1 MLAAYAMA
9 AQYARNSCKTW
20 NAVPSFPPSPATS
33 INVSPFVR
41 SPVLA
46 PFRIRNFRFQWPADL
61 LTSWA
66 FEMETL
72 ILGWYILVETGSV
85 LLLTVFAALQ
95 FLGTLI
101 SPMFG
106 VAGDR
111 VGHGVLLAGM
121 RAVYTI
127 LSATLAAIIF
137 SGAASPLIV
146 LVIAGALGCVRPSDL
161 AVRSSLIADTMPPQN
176 LVGAMSL
183 SRTTQDSA
191 RIIGALTGATLF
203 ATLGLTIAYGI
214 VAGLY
219 ALGLALTICVVT
231 IGRVGRQKADNGAA
245 QSATARPSAWRDL
258 HEGMA
263 YVWMTPQLLA
273 AMWLAFLVNLTAYPF
288 THGLLPYVAREVY
301 RIDQT
306 GLGYLIA
313 SFAVGAL
320 IASLAL
326 SLAAARLWLAR
337 MMIVFAAAWYVLLL
351 MFAQMESAQAG
362 IIVLALAGFAQ
373 GMSLVPLQVMLLR
386 TSSEQLRGRV
396 MGVRMLAIYGLP
408 VGLLAAGVLIERI
421 GFSSTVTLY
430 AGVGLACVLLIAAH
444 WRADLWP
451 VQAPANAR

>member
-1 MLAAYAMA
+1 M
-9 AQYARNSCKTW
+9 
-20 NAVPSFPPSPATS
+20 
-33 INVSPFVR
+33 R

-46 PFRIRNFRFQWPADL
+46 PFRIRNYRFQWPADL

-85 LLLTVFAALQ
+85 LLLTLFAALQ

-111 VGHGVLLAGM
+111 IGHGLLLCVM
-121 RAVYTI
+121 RTVYVA
-127 LSATLAAIIF
+127 LSATLAVIIF
-137 SGAASPLIV
+137 YGAVTPLIV
-146 LVIAGALGCVRPSDL
+146 LVVAGALGCVRPSDL
-161 AVRSSLIADTMPPQN
+161 AVRSSLIAETMPPQD
-176 LVGAMSL
+176 LMGAMSL
-183 SRTTQDSA
+183 SRTTQDTA
-191 RIIGALTGATLF
+191 RIVGALAGAALF
-203 ATLGLTIAYGI
+203 AALGLTIAYAI
-214 VAGLY
+214 VATLY

-231 IGRVGRQKADNGAA
+231 MAKAERPKPDAGTAA
-245 QSATARPSAWRDL
+245 VTTVRPTLWRDL

-263 YVWMTPQLLA
+263 YVWTTPQLLA

-288 THGLLPYVAREVY
+288 TNGLLPYVAREVY

-313 SFAVGAL
+313 SFAVGAI
-320 IASLAL
+320 IASIGM
-326 SLAAARLWLAR
+326 SFAASRLWPAR
-337 MMIVFAAAWYVLLL
+337 MMIVFAGAWYVLLL
-351 MFAQMESAQAG
+351 MFGRAENALAG
-362 IIVLALAGFAQ
+362 TALLALAGFAQ

-386 TSSEQLRGRV
+386 NSSVQLRGRV

-408 VGLLAAGVLIERI
+408 VGLLVAGALIERI
-421 GFSSTVTLY
+421 GFSNTVTLY
-430 AGVGLACVLLIAAH
+430 AGIGLACVLLIAAH

>member
-1 MLAAYAMA
+1 
-9 AQYARNSCKTW
+9 
-20 NAVPSFPPSPATS
+20 
-33 INVSPFVR
+33 VR

-46 PFRIRNFRFQWPADL
+46 PFRIRNYRFQWPADL

-85 LLLTVFAALQ
+85 LLLTLFAALQ

-111 VGHGVLLAGM
+111 IGHGLLLCVM
-121 RAVYTI
+121 RTVYVA
-127 LSATLAAIIF
+127 LSATLAVIIF
-137 SGAASPLIV
+137 YGAVTPLIV
-146 LVIAGALGCVRPSDL
+146 LIVAGALGCVRPSDL
-161 AVRSSLIADTMPPQN
+161 AVRSSLIAETMPPQD
-176 LVGAMSL
+176 LMGAMSL
-183 SRTTQDSA
+183 SRTTQDTA
-191 RIIGALTGATLF
+191 RIVGALAGAALF
-203 ATLGLTIAYGI
+203 AALGLTIAYAI
-214 VAGLY
+214 VATLY

-231 IGRVGRQKADNGAA
+231 MARAERPKPDAGTAA
-245 QSATARPSAWRDL
+245 VTTVRPTLWRDL

-263 YVWMTPQLLA
+263 YVWTTPQLLA

-288 THGLLPYVAREVY
+288 TNGLLPYVAREVY
-301 RIDQT
+301 HIDQT

-313 SFAVGAL
+313 SFAVGAI
-320 IASLAL
+320 IASIGM
-326 SLAAARLWLAR
+326 SFAASRLWPAR

-351 MFAQMESAQAG
+351 MFGQAENALAG
-362 IIVLALAGFAQ
+362 TALLALAGFAQ

-386 TSSEQLRGRV
+386 NSSVQLRGRV

-421 GFSSTVTLY
+421 GFGNTVTLY

>member
-1 MLAAYAMA
+1 M
-9 AQYARNSCKTW
+9 
-20 NAVPSFPPSPATS
+20 
-33 INVSPFVR
+33 R

-46 PFRIRNFRFQWPADL
+46 PFRIRNYRFQWPADL

-85 LLLTVFAALQ
+85 LLLTLFAALQ

-111 VGHGVLLAGM
+111 IGHGLLLCVM
-121 RAVYTI
+121 RTVYVA
-127 LSATLAAIIF
+127 LSATLAVIIF
-137 SGAASPLIV
+137 YGAVTPLIV
-146 LVIAGALGCVRPSDL
+146 LVVAGALGCVRPSDL
-161 AVRSSLIADTMPPQN
+161 AVRSSLIAETMPPQD
-176 LVGAMSL
+176 LMGAMSL
-183 SRTTQDSA
+183 SRTTQDTA
-191 RIIGALTGATLF
+191 RIVGALAGAALF
-203 ATLGLTIAYGI
+203 AALGLTIAYTI
-214 VAGLY
+214 VATLY
-219 ALGLALTICVVT
+219 ALGLTLTVCVVT
-231 IGRVGRQKADNGAA
+231 MARAERPKPDAGTAA
-245 QSATARPSAWRDL
+245 VTTVRPTLWRDL

-263 YVWMTPQLLA
+263 YVWTTPQLLA

-288 THGLLPYVAREVY
+288 TNGLLPYVAREVY

-313 SFAVGAL
+313 SFSVGAI
-320 IASLAL
+320 IASIGM
-326 SLAAARLWLAR
+326 SFAASRLWPAR
-337 MMIVFAAAWYVLLL
+337 MMIVFAGAWYVLLL
-351 MFAQMESAQAG
+351 MFGQAENALAG
-362 IIVLALAGFAQ
+362 TALLALAGFAQ

-386 TSSEQLRGRV
+386 NSSVQLRGRV

-408 VGLLAAGVLIERI
+408 VGLLVAGVLIERI
-421 GFSSTVTLY
+421 GFSNTVTLY
-430 AGVGLACVLLIAAH
+430 AGIGLACVLLIAAH

>member
-1 MLAAYAMA
+1 
-9 AQYARNSCKTW
+9 
-20 NAVPSFPPSPATS
+20 
-33 INVSPFVR
+33 
-41 SPVLA
+41 
-46 PFRIRNFRFQWPADL
+46 L

-85 LLLTVFAALQ
+85 LLLTLFAALQ

-111 VGHGVLLAGM
+111 IGHGLLLCIM
-121 RAVYTI
+121 RTVYVT
-127 LSATLAAIIF
+127 LSTTLAVIIF
-137 SGAASPLIV
+137 YGAATPLIV
-146 LVIAGALGCVRPSDL
+146 LVVAGALGCVRPSDL
-161 AVRSSLIADTMPPQN
+161 AVRSSLIAETMPPQD
-176 LVGAMSL
+176 LMGAMSL
-183 SRTTQDSA
+183 SRTTQDTA
-191 RIIGALTGATLF
+191 RIVGALAGAALF
-203 ATLGLTIAYGI
+203 AVLGLTIAYAI
-214 VAGLY
+214 VATLY

-231 IGRVGRQKADNGAA
+231 MARAERPKPDAGTPAVG
-245 QSATARPSAWRDL
+245 TVRPTLWRDL

-263 YVWMTPQLLA
+263 YVWTTPQLLA

-288 THGLLPYVAREVY
+288 TNGLLPYVAREVY

-313 SFAVGAL
+313 SFAAGAI
-320 IASLAL
+320 IASIGM
-326 SLAAARLWLAR
+326 SLAASRLWPAR

-351 MFAQMESAQAG
+351 MFGQAENALAG
-362 IIVLALAGFAQ
+362 TTLLALAGFAQ

-386 TSSEQLRGRV
+386 NSSVQLRGRV

-421 GFSSTVTLY
+421 GFSNTVTLY
-430 AGVGLACVLLIAAH
+430 AGIGLACVLLIAAH

>member
-1 MLAAYAMA
+1 
-9 AQYARNSCKTW
+9 
-20 NAVPSFPPSPATS
+20 
-33 INVSPFVR
+33 VR

-46 PFRIRNFRFQWPADL
+46 PFRIRNYRFQWPADL

-85 LLLTVFAALQ
+85 LLLTLFAALQ

-111 VGHGVLLAGM
+111 IGHGLLLCIM
-121 RAVYTI
+121 RTVYLA
-127 LSATLAAIIF
+127 LSATLAVIIF
-137 SGAASPLIV
+137 YGAATPLIV
-146 LVIAGALGCVRPSDL
+146 LVVAGALGCVRPSDL
-161 AVRSSLIADTMPPQN
+161 AVRSSLIAETMPPQD
-176 LVGAMSL
+176 LMGAMSL
-183 SRTTQDSA
+183 SRTTQDTA
-191 RIIGALTGATLF
+191 RIVGALAGAALF
-203 ATLGLTIAYGI
+203 AALGLTIAYAI
-214 VAGLY
+214 VATLY

-231 IGRVGRQKADNGAA
+231 MARAERPKLDAGTAA
-245 QSATARPSAWRDL
+245 VAAVRPTLWRDL

-263 YVWMTPQLLA
+263 YVWTTPQLLA

-288 THGLLPYVAREVY
+288 TNGLLPYVAREVY

-313 SFAVGAL
+313 SFAAGAI
-320 IASLAL
+320 IASIGM
-326 SLAAARLWLAR
+326 SFAASRLWPAR

-351 MFAQMESAQAG
+351 MFGQAETAPAG
-362 IIVLALAGFAQ
+362 TALLALAGFAQ

-386 TSSEQLRGRV
+386 NSSVQLRGRV

-421 GFSSTVTLY
+421 GFSNTVTLY
-430 AGVGLACVLLIAAH
+430 AGIGLACVLLIAAH

>member
-1 MLAAYAMA
+1 M
-9 AQYARNSCKTW
+9 
-20 NAVPSFPPSPATS
+20 
-33 INVSPFVR
+33 R

-46 PFRIRNFRFQWPADL
+46 PFRIRNYRFQWPADL

-85 LLLTVFAALQ
+85 LLLTLFAALQ

-111 VGHGVLLAGM
+111 IGHGLLLCVM
-121 RAVYTI
+121 RTVYVA
-127 LSATLAAIIF
+127 LSATLAIIIF
-137 SGAASPLIV
+137 YGAVTPLIV
-146 LVIAGALGCVRPSDL
+146 LVVAGALGCVRPSDL
-161 AVRSSLIADTMPPQN
+161 AVRSSLIAETMPPQD
-176 LVGAMSL
+176 LMGAMSL
-183 SRTTQDSA
+183 SRTTQDTA
-191 RIIGALTGATLF
+191 RIVGALAGAALF
-203 ATLGLTIAYGI
+203 AALGLTIAYAI
-214 VAGLY
+214 VATLY

-231 IGRVGRQKADNGAA
+231 MARAERPKPDAGTAVT
-245 QSATARPSAWRDL
+245 TARPTLWRDL

-263 YVWMTPQLLA
+263 YVWTTPQLLA

-288 THGLLPYVAREVY
+288 TNGLLPYVAREVY

-313 SFAVGAL
+313 SFAAGAI
-320 IASLAL
+320 IASIGM
-326 SLAAARLWLAR
+326 SFAASRLWPAR

-351 MFAQMESAQAG
+351 MFGQAENALAG
-362 IIVLALAGFAQ
+362 TALLALAGFAQ

-386 TSSEQLRGRV
+386 NSSVQLRGRV

-408 VGLLAAGVLIERI
+408 VGLLVAGVLIERI
-421 GFSSTVTLY
+421 GFSNTVTLY
-430 AGVGLACVLLIAAH
+430 AGIGLACVLLIAAH

>member
-1 MLAAYAMA
+1 
-9 AQYARNSCKTW
+9 
-20 NAVPSFPPSPATS
+20 
-33 INVSPFVR
+33 VSAFVR

-46 PFRIRNFRFQWPADL
+46 PFRIRNYRFQWPADL

-85 LLLTVFAALQ
+85 LLLTLFAALQ

-111 VGHGVLLAGM
+111 IGHGLLLCIM
-121 RAVYTI
+121 RTVYLA
-127 LSATLAAIIF
+127 LSATLAVIIF
-137 SGAASPLIV
+137 YGAATPLIV
-146 LVIAGALGCVRPSDL
+146 LVVAGALGCVRPSDL
-161 AVRSSLIADTMPPQN
+161 AVRSSLIAETMPPQD
-176 LVGAMSL
+176 LMGAMSL
-183 SRTTQDSA
+183 SRTTQDTA
-191 RIIGALTGATLF
+191 RIVGALAGAALF
-203 ATLGLTIAYGI
+203 AALGLTIAYAI
-214 VAGLY
+214 VATLY

-231 IGRVGRQKADNGAA
+231 MARAERPKPDAGTAA
-245 QSATARPSAWRDL
+245 VAAVRPTLWRDL

-263 YVWMTPQLLA
+263 YVWTTPQLLA

-288 THGLLPYVAREVY
+288 TNGLLPYVAREVY

-313 SFAVGAL
+313 SFAAGAI
-320 IASLAL
+320 IASIGM
-326 SLAAARLWLAR
+326 SFAASRLWPAR

-351 MFAQMESAQAG
+351 MFGQAETAPAG
-362 IIVLALAGFAQ
+362 TALLALAGFAQ

-386 TSSEQLRGRV
+386 NSSIQLRGRV

-421 GFSSTVTLY
+421 GFSNTVTLY
-430 AGVGLACVLLIAAH
+430 AGIGLACVLLIAAH